1 MTHEQPNTKAAEQT
15 REAAKTERH
24 PEVPDHAAENPD
36 PAVTGGNRPDAA
48 VAEDPDKPGIID
60 KSKK

>member
-1 MTHEQPNTKAAEQT
+1 MTKDQPNTTAANQT
-15 REAAKTERH
+15 RESAKTERH
-24 PEVPDHAAENPD
+24 PEVPDHAADNPD

-48 VAEDPDKPGIID
+48 VAEDPAKPGIID